1 MPKMQYFDPFP
12 GNRGDEL
19 GNMASYRKNPHRGSD
34 WGIKKAIENKPIKA
48 ITNGRVK
55 KIFWSDVLGHCV
67 VQSSGDGYYWLYAH
81 LANATPLKLNDILV
95 GGQTVLGAVGGG
107 AKTPSGSA
115 STGAHLHMAGC
126 KASAGLN
133 VHLVNYNKL
142 VDVHKYIDA
151 NKNPVAKTAAVPEVV
166 EVVEE
171 DEVEAAEVQP

>member
-1 MPKMQYFDPFP
+1 MAKMQYFDPFP

-48 ITNGRVK
+48 ITNGRIK
-55 KIFWSDVLGHCV
+55 KVFWSDVLGHCV

-81 LANATPLKLNDILV
+81 LAKATPLKLNDVLV

-126 KASAGLN
+126 KSSAGLN
-133 VHLVNYNKL
+133 VHLVDYKKL
-142 VDVHKYIDA
+142 VDVHKYIDLN
-151 NKNPVAKTAAVPEVV
+151 NKPVAATVAVTPD

-171 DEVEAAEVQP
+171 VEVEVTENQP